1 MGRNAVLR
9 LAKWSGKVEAVVEM
23 KSKPATPA
31 SSLVDPQILKAVVDS
46 LPAVP
51 EKQLECGLEIMK
63 SAFAQRVA
71 ELEAENGHVRSE
83 GKKKMKAAQV
93 LEQKVSQVESNLE
106 QLTQRAKLL
115 GKENQVMMEE
125 RDKLQEQAIKF
136 AAHVKALQAFK
147 SNVEAFL
154 ECTDDLPDIP
164 ETPARTPKPSS
175 RGNSRKSGRSSRR
188 MSIDCSNKDKEE
200 LVTDH
205 SEWFKG
211 AKQPGAKRQPKGGK
225 DGKDQKW
232 FEGNRRTGSQN
243 SLDEEIRA
251 EEESLR
257 QLDDALEGEDGE
269 EDQEELVQ
277 DHTEWFKGKKVR

>member
-1 MGRNAVLR
+1 MS
-9 LAKWSGKVEAVVEM
+9 LALPSDAKL
-23 KSKPATPA
+23 
-31 SSLVDPQILKAVVDS
+31 SSLSSHYGRLITVIS
-46 LPAVP
+46 LRSSDRPVWL
-51 EKQLECGLEIMK
+51 Q
-63 SAFAQRVA
+63 VA

-83 GKKKMKAAQV
+83 GKKKMKEAQV

-106 QLTQRAKLL
+106 QLTQRARLL

-154 ECTDDLPDIP
+154 ECTDDLPDIV
-164 ETPARTPKPSS
+164 ETPIQTPKPTS
-175 RGNSRKSGRSSRR
+175 RGNSRKSGSRSSRR

-211 AKQPGAKRQPKGGK
+211 AKQPAAKRQPKGGK
-225 DGKDQKW
+225 DGKDKKW
-232 FEGNRRTGSQN
+232 FEGNRRKGSQN

-257 QLDDALEGEDGE
+257 QLDEALEDSEEEGDL

-277 DHTEWFKGKKVR
+277 DHSEWFKGKKVR